1 MTATIEIRPACRSA
15 AVGTESLRTNLRVVV
30 AQLHAVHRYASQARY
45 RLAGPE
51 KPGLRLHLDD
61 VVWTVH
67 HATGTIA
74 QRLATLTAEED
85 WPAVPAATIATL
97 HGRSTPE
104 ATPCAGVPFVI
115 REILALVDTIG
126 PIRALLVATDRSTAE
141 LLGAMADVLREEAST
156 LQCDWG
162 ERRVPKSDAHSYSE
176 DAPMRVRV
184 DTVRNGSPQSIDG

>member
-1 MTATIEIRPACRSA
+1 MTATIETRPACRSA
-15 AVGTESLRTNLRVVV
+15 AVGTESLQTNLGVVV
-30 AQLHAVHRYASQARY
+30 AQLHAVHRSASQARY

-51 KPGLRLHLDD
+51 MPGLRLHLDG

-74 QRLATLTAEED
+74 ERLAALAAEED
-85 WPAVPAATIATL
+85 RPTVTGATIATL

-104 ATPCAGVPFVI
+104 ATPGTGVPFVI
-115 REILALVDTIG
+115 REILAVVDTIG

-162 ERRVPKSDAHSYSE
+162 ERRVSKSNAHSYSE
-176 DAPMRVRV
+176 DGPC
-184 DTVRNGSPQSIDG
+184 G